1 MSLVRRAR
9 RTVPALAAALA
20 LGVAAC
26 GEDDADR
33 ALDKGAKEAEKAGK
47 KAEKAGKDAANEAE
61 KAGEDAA
68 NEVEN

>member
-9 RTVPALAAALA
+9 RSIPALAAALA

-26 GEDDADR
+26 GDDDAER

-47 KAEKAGKDAANEAE
+47 KAK

-68 NEVEN
+68 NEVEKSAEDAKDDAEK